1 MTDEIARTGCDE
13 EEYVA
18 IPKSEYEHLK
28 AVKAN
33 YIAELENR
41 KAQLM
46 DEMKLARQQMNL
58 PPAPSLEEFIRINNG
73 LLY

>member
-1 MTDEIARTGCDE
+1 MTDEIIRTGCEE

-28 AVKAN
+28 AVKEM

-41 KAQLM
+41 NAQLM
-46 DEMKLARQQMNL
+46 DELNASRQQIGL
-58 PPAPSLEEFIRINNG
+58 PKAPSLEEFIRINYG
-73 LLY
+73 LI

>member
-1 MTDEIARTGCDE
+1 MTDEIIRTGCDE

-41 KAQLM
+41 RVRLM
-46 DEMKLARQQMNL
+46 DELNIARQICINHQ
-58 PPAPSLEEFIRINNG
+58 SLKSSLG
-73 LLY
+73 LTTD